1 MVETGNWGLCNLVV
15 GVVGGDVVG
24 NVLPRRIHRLSVF
37 LHFLKVGEWSW
48 RLCLELCDFF
58 YVVDDCVERVFVLRL
73 GEILFVRRNVFPSR
87 FLL

>member
-15 GVVGGDVVG
+15 GGDVVG
-24 NVLPRRIHRLSVF
+24 NVLPRRIRRLIVF
-37 LHFLKVGEWSW
+37 LHLQWVGEWDW

-58 YVVDDCVERVFVLRL
+58 YVVDDADERVFVLRL
-73 GEILFVRRNVFPSR
+73 RGILFVRRNAFPSR